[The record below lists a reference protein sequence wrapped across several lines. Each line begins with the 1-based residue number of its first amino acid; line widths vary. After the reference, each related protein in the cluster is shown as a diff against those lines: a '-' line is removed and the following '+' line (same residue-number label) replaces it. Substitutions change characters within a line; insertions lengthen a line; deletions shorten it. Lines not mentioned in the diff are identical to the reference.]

1 MRLFRFFLFP
11 FAVLYLA
18 VTGFRNFLF
27 NIGLFKEQRYTVPTL
42 GIGNLS
48 VGGTG
53 KSVAINYFIER
64 LKDKYPIT
72 VLSRGYGRLSK
83 GFQLADQ
90 NSTAD
95 SIGDEPM
102 MFLKS
107 NPGIR
112 IGVANRRRE
121 GMKQLLSHTSHQ
133 EGSVFLW
140 DDCFQHRWV
149 KPDVMLLLTTF
160 DQPYV
165 YDYLLPVGRLR
176 ELSEGSR
183 RADIILVTKCPKDIS
198 DKAKNVIKNRIQLL
212 SHQSLFFAGIKY
224 SENVYNSNRML
235 PVSMLEKVPFLLITG
250 IADPSLLVNY
260 LKSKFLQ
267 FEHLKYSDHHI
278 FSSRDIEQIRQ
289 KSNGCMVLTTQ
300 KDYVRL
306 VDKFNSELLFYLPIE
321 MDILD
326 GREEELNALVKAKM
340 GIA

>member
-11 FAVLYLA
+11 FAILYLG
-18 VTGFRNFLF
+18 VTSFRNFLF
-27 NIGLFKEQRYTVPTL
+27 NIGLFKEQSYAVPSL

-53 KSVAINYFIER
+53 KSVAINYFIEQF
-64 LKDKYPIT
+64 KDQYPIT
-72 VLSRGYGRLSK
+72 VLSRGFGRLSK
-83 GFQLADQ
+83 GFQLADK

-121 GMKQLLSHTSHQ
+121 GMERLLNHHSHQ
-133 EGSVFLW
+133 KDSVFLW

-149 KPDVMLLLTTF
+149 KPSVMLLLTTF

-176 ELSEGSR
+176 ELSEGAR
-183 RADIILVTKCPKDIS
+183 RADIILVTKCPRDITE
-198 DKAKNVIKNRIQLL
+198 KAKNAIKSRIQLL
-212 SHQSLFFAGIKY
+212 SHQSLFFTGIKY
-224 SENVYNSNRML
+224 AENVYNNNRML
-235 PVSMLEKVPFLLITG
+235 PVSMLEKVPFILVTG
-250 IADPSLLVNY
+250 IADPSLLVEH
-260 LKSKFLQ
+260 LKRKFLQ
-267 FEHLKYSDHHI
+267 FEHLKYGDHHI
-278 FSSRDIEQIRQ
+278 FSTRDIEQIRQ

-306 VDKFNSELLFYLPIE
+306 ADKFKSELLFFLPIE

-326 GREEELNALVKAKM
+326 DRKEELNALVKAKM